1 MQIISHY
8 LDLDEVQVLENLLS
22 RSSDLQPRSKIC
34 KQRRSGPELQGP
46 FSYQKYPKKR
56 KNTRLVTTHEE
67 LQQYHSD
74 LENSA
79 ADIEEKVIG
88 VFSEGQMQFEV
99 DRERENPEQPHL
111 ANMTE
116 VAIKRLSQAEN
127 GFYLFVEGGRIDQ
140 AHHDATP
147 IRGTQNFIYSKF

>member
-1 MQIISHY
+1 MVKNFKEASFR
-8 LDLDEVQVLENLLS
+8 NLFY
-22 RSSDLQPRSKIC
+22 K
-34 KQRRSGPELQGP
+34 
-46 FSYQKYPKKR
+46 KYPKKR

-99 DRERENPEQPHL
+99 DRERKNPEQPHL

-127 GFYLFVEGGRIDQ
+127 GFYLF
-140 AHHDATP
+140 A
-147 IRGTQNFIYSKF
+147 